1 MEHLTKKIPDATVA
15 RFSCLYEILGKLQ
28 GQGVEKVTSA
38 ELGRCLGQSAI
49 TVRKD
54 IHYIGAGGTAGAK
67 YPVSQMRSKIADR
80 FGFDRPR
87 SCCIVGLGRIGSAL
101 LEHLVSENQS
111 AYKVVAGFDSNI
123 NRLETI
129 HTPVELFPAYRIE
142 EVVRRMGIDIAV
154 IAVPQA
160 QAQEVADRCC
170 DGGVRGLLNFT
181 PTYINPPHEGVTVRS
196 VDILGEVRILAALTY
211 NPSTNN

>member
-28 GQGVEKVTSA
+28 KQGVEKVTSA
-38 ELGRCLGQSAI
+38 ELGRYLGQSAI

-67 YPVSQMRSKIADR
+67 YPVAQMRSTIADR
-80 FGFDRPR
+80 FGFDKPR

-111 AYKVVAGFDSNI
+111 TYEVVAGFDSNI

-142 EVVRRMGIDIAV
+142 EIVRRMGIEIAV
-154 IAVPQA
+154 IAVPQT
-160 QAQEVADRCC
+160 QAQEAADRCC
-170 DGGVRGLLNFT
+170 DGGVTGILNFT
-181 PTYINPPHEGVTVRS
+181 PTYIIPRHERVTVRS
-196 VDILGEVRILAALTY
+196 VDITSEVRILAALTY
-211 NPSTNN
+211 NRNINN